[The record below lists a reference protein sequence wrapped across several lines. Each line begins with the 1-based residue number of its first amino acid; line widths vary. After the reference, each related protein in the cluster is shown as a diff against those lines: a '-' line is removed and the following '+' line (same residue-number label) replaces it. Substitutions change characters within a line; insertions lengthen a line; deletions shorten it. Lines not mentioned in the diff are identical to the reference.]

1 MKTKREKG
9 GERPVKKTT
18 LYFDPDFHKRLKILA
33 IEEDLSMTALIEK
46 AIELYKTQKNR
57 KGGKQYG

>member
-1 MKTKREKG
+1 M
-9 GERPVKKTT
+9 KKTT

-46 AIELYKTQKNR
+46 AVELYKTQKNR